1 MITQSLCTSFKLEC
15 FLAVHACDTDVF
27 NIALY
32 TSMAALS
39 EATTVYTTS
48 EEVVAVGYVAGGQT
62 LSGVSVTSSGTQALI
77 DWSVDPSWAAALTAR
92 GALIYNTSKA
102 NKAVAVIDFGADK
115 TSTTTFL
122 VTLPPA
128 TASNALIR
136 FE

>member
-1 MITQSLCTSFKLEC
+1 MITQTLCTSFKLEC

-27 NIALY
+27 KIALY
-32 TSMAALS
+32 TSAANLD
-39 EATTVYTTS
+39 ATTTVYTTT
-48 EEVVAVGYVAGGQT
+48 EEVVAAGYTAGGQV

-77 DWSVDPSWAAALTAR
+77 DWSVDPSWTAALTAR

-102 NKAVAVIDFGADK
+102 DKAVAVIDFGADK
-115 TSTTTFL
+115 TSTVTFP

-128 TASNALIR
+128 TASNALVR